1 MEQETNF
8 WGSKKFLKIYL
19 YFGNV
24 VGGNGTFPNL
34 RFAWYQ
40 KIRGS
45 ISGSKVMEV
54 LRWQHQCS
62 GRLRGS
68 LQRVVAVVSSRWS
81 EGVAAPATSAGCT
94 QVSRRIQSWM
104 VGLDFHTGGVGI
116 RISPG
121 QLAANFWDEIPRT
134 FGQSLFINM
143 IALSLPRRPSGVVLF
158 THQHRH

>member
-1 MEQETNF
+1 MEN
-8 WGSKKFLKIYL
+8 KKSRQF
-19 YFGNV
+19 YFGNNAD
-24 VGGNGTFPNL
+24 GNGIFPSL
-34 RFAWYQ
+34 RFYRYQ
-40 KIRGS
+40 KILLRF
-45 ISGSKVMEV
+45 SGSKVLEV
-54 LRWQHQCS
+54 FRWQHQCS

-104 VGLDFHTGGVGI
+104 VGLDFHTWGVGI

-134 FGQSLFINM
+134 FGQSLFIKM

>member
-8 WGSKKFLKIYL
+8 WGSKKFLKIKL

-45 ISGSKVMEV
+45 ISGSKVTSFFGGSTSALGDYEV
-54 LRWQHQCS
+54 VYSVWWLWLHL
-62 GRLRGS
+62 GG
-68 LQRVVAVVSSRWS
+68 V

-134 FGQSLFINM
+134 FGQSLFIKM

-158 THQHRH
+158 THQRRH